1 MEASHGDVQGRI
13 RIGGATDART
23 LLREFRRQHPSGR
36 NCAPFWLQHKTYLA
50 IEQLVS

>member
-23 LLREFRRQHPSGR
+23 LLREFRPATLGRQEIR
-36 NCAPFWLQHKTYLA
+36 TFLIAT
-50 IEQLVS
+50 